1 MFWNF
6 KTLACMNYV
15 VWWQPYDGQLSI
27 CVWWMFVG
35 QSYGHLFIL
44 LASTCLYLWWWM
56 RFVWPCV
63 VSHFYFEI
71 VAIVFFLFVE
81 WNNMSYCILFTLI
94 YLITHTCCTPRIAK
108 FRGSFCL
115 DVCKSCID
123 DSKWNS
129 NSCIHQ
135 GGALHKFW
143 GSKAL
148 ILSFL

>member
-1 MFWNF
+1 
-6 KTLACMNYV
+6 MNYV
-15 VWWQPYDGQLSI
+15 VWWQPCDGQLSI

-35 QSYGHLFIL
+35 QSYGQLFIL

-56 RFVWPCV
+56 HFGWPCV
-63 VSHFYFEI
+63 AFNSFWNLGHHILSYLLCEI
-71 VAIVFFLFVE
+71 TCHIVF
-81 WNNMSYCILFTLI
+81 LFTHI
-94 YLITHTCCTPRIAK
+94 YLFTHTCYTPRIAK

-123 DSKWNS
+123 DSNWNS
-129 NSCIHQ
+129 NSRIHQ

-148 ILSFL
+148 NSFILIKA